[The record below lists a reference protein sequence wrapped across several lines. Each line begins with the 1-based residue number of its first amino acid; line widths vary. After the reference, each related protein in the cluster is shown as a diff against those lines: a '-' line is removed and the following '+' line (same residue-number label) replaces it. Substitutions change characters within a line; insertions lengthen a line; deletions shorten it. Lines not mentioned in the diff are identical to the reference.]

1 MIQGPPIA
9 LARPR
14 FASRT
19 RIYDSQRHQKL
30 VHQMEIR
37 QQYELYH
44 QPDLLLS
51 GKALLLD
58 VTFGMEIPKSHQK
71 RKDQLLN
78 TAHIFKPD
86 LSNLI
91 KYIEDV
97 CTGILYAD
105 DCLISNIIARKIYVN
120 VAHTMFTIR
129 VMKGLLV

>member
-1 MIQGPPIA
+1 
-9 LARPR
+9 
-14 FASRT
+14 
-19 RIYDSQRHQKL
+19 
-30 VHQMEIR
+30 MEIR